1 MGIFGK
7 KDAPTEKVTDAVVVE
22 KETKATKPTRTAPK
36 NVSSVIVK
44 PRITEKAAV
53 LSDKNVYTFEIKKG
67 ANKYDVRDAI
77 KTLYNVTPIRINIV
91 NKQPRHSMSR
101 ARGRDVMENGLRK
114 AYVYLKKGDR
124 IELV

>member
-1 MGIFGK
+1 MGLFGK
-7 KDAPTEKVTDAVVVE
+7 KDTKETVTPEKVTKTPQVQGLS
-22 KETKATKPTRTAPK
+22 KRNLST
-36 NVSSVIVK
+36 VIVK

-53 LSDKNVYTFEIKKG
+53 LGDQNVYTFEVKKG
-67 ANKYDVRDAI
+67 ATKYDVRDAVKAI
-77 KTLYNVTPIRINIV
+77 YNVTPARVNIV

-101 ARGRDVMENGLRK
+101 TRGRDVMEHGLRK